1 MAGLVCTAGLRMYL
15 KGIAASLQDATVSNL
30 RIRRRGCQSRRLRV
44 ALIIQLR
51 IDRRTGMLQ
60 VVGQKIIC
68 RIQSIGDQN
77 QYFRLG
83 LFAPVSMLLMCR
95 PVICIMFLSWF
106 GTDWDTVRFQT
117 LHALYT
123 KSFRVNT
130 QKYDEFHLLSM
141 AQCGTID
148 SSKKCVFA
156 QFYFEVLCKN
166 GDIVRKHANAGEHR
180 FKNVD
185 ITYDACTVFPH
196 LLYERAAA

>member
-1 MAGLVCTAGLRMYL
+1 MRFMRLSGRKGFKSRGSGDLKCHSMDGLVCTAWLRMYP

-30 RIRRRGCQSRRLRV
+30 RIRRRACQSRRLWV

-77 QYFRLG
+77 QHFRLG

-95 PVICIMFLSWF
+95 PVICTMFLSWF

-148 SSKKCVFA
+148 SSKKAYLRSFI
-156 QFYFEVLCKN
+156 L
-166 GDIVRKHANAGEHR
+166 R
-180 FKNVD
+180 FSARTATLQG
-185 ITYDACTVFPH
+185 IMRC
-196 LLYERAAA
+196 R